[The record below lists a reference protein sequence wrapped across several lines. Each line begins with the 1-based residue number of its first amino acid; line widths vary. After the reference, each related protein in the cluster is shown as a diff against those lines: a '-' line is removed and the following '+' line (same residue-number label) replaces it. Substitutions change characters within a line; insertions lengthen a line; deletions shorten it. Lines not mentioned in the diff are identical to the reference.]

1 MNTGGNYSNR
11 QSHITTGAAGGF
23 ALFGIVGAVIVANI
37 VGFPEVE
44 IGEAAVGGAGAVGAG
59 GVAVGGTAALTADAE
74 FGVALEAISE
84 PGSSMAVGAVT
95 AGGYGVVVGGAVG
108 AALPSSGCR

>member
-59 GVAVGGTAALTADAE
+59 GVAGGGTPGLTVGARVWGGPLAITRTGKLIGVWCLTACWRRAVGG
-74 FGVALEAISE
+74 G
-84 PGSSMAVGAVT
+84 
-95 AGGYGVVVGGAVG
+95 
-108 AALPSSGCR
+108 

>member
-59 GVAVGGTAALTADAE
+59 GGAVGGTAALTADAE
-74 FGVALEAISE
+74 VGVGLEAISA
-84 PGSSMAVGAVT
+84 PGRLVCLGAGRT
-95 AGGYGVVVGGAVG
+95 WCYGV
-108 AALPSSGCR
+108 